1 MEEGRPASL
10 RGVAGDGE
18 GDCDVGRV
26 RGEGLEWRAGDC
38 DVGRVRGEGL
48 EWRAGR
54 LKAGVFLNRLGGCC

>member
-10 RGVAGDGE
+10 RGVAGDG
-18 GDCDVGRV
+18 D
-26 RGEGLEWRAGDC
+26 GDC

-54 LKAGVFLNRLGGCC
+54 LKAGVFLNRLAALGGCC